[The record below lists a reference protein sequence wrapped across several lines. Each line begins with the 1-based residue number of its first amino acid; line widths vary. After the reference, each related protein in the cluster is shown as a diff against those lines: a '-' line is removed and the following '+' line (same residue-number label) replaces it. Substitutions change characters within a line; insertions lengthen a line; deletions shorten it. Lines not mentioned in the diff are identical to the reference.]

1 MIAKEITKIHEAFY
15 RDKIETI
22 ENFDSN
28 FKGEV
33 TIVIS
38 ELKDNKK
45 DIVDEKKII
54 NKAKKLLKK
63 YSLKDTV
70 DLIMSIEKVNRKKFI
85 NCV

>member
-45 DIVDEKKII
+45 DIVDEKKNYQQSKKII
-54 NKAKKLLKK
+54 KK
-63 YSLKDTV
+63 
-70 DLIMSIEKVNRKKFI
+70 I
-85 NCV
+85 